1 MNKLIKKFDTDTD
14 FSICISQSEESG
26 RFAVTTYDFIYKK
39 HDDAKWFSTIEEAM
53 LEAKQRVNGY
63 KISENKKTIRVNE
76 KQLIETINQVL
87 TETVKRNVKTV

>member
-14 FSICISQSEESG
+14 FSICIFQSEESG
-26 RFAVTTYDFIYKK
+26 RFVVTTYDFIYKE
-39 HDDAKWFSTIEEAM
+39 HDEAKWFSTIEEAM

-87 TETVKRNVKTV
+87 TETVKRNVKNG